1 MHGLLVLFLGVPLR
15 DTADLALHADNHHA
29 KHTAGTED
37 LAGDLLQMAR
47 GENEPVHGPDFAEN
61 LALWQAQDFD
71 DLRRARARATS
82 DFEDPKSTHMGAHD
96 LEHTTSA
103 PTGTHFVHTRGDLVH
118 AREAMKHGREAMK
131 RAHSTARDIELRTS
145 GPKDA
150 HLMHARAEMKHGR
163 EAMKHGREALHE
175 TRFMT
180 AQARQSHHAKEQM
193 PVPPIDFAPAED
205 PEFAEELAKEK
216 SDTLYREL
224 GPSRAAPEFA
234 AELAKWQEEKD
245 IETERQRNNLTQA
258 NANANPKLN
267 PNTKEAERLWTV
279 DKDKAFEMQKRK
291 AKDAAFLWKGAAEEA
306 AEAYKLKD
314 QAFQE
319 EKRKALEASLLYKG
333 AAEEAA
339 AAERK
344 EREARFGALHAPA
357 VSGAKPVL
365 GAAPK
370 AAPAPAT
377 APGAAAKPTWRNPA
391 AAPTKP
397 AVAPKPAPAVVPA
410 PAQVAAAPKP
420 HPWTPNPEPKPEP
433 VAEAP
438 VAAPVREVAA
448 APKLV
453 KEPPAS
459 AAKPA
464 AAPKEPLYTGHP
476 QVLVIV
482 SDHGSGTSDL
492 GVALN
497 THPCMHDLMEP
508 FGEAFALWSSSKL
521 PECDEMR
528 TVKNALFDADTH
540 TLVNAVNAKLSG
552 TIDRVLSHVNHSPF
566 TTDYSVLYKDLDYN
580 LAEYFVRVRDLVCS
594 NDVSGKCPPEDCA
607 IVLKLFPAYVDVST
621 DGQKVRTDQPDKCA
635 AAKNARNAVAWS
647 DALLSLQKNP
657 KVATLQYNRNEL
669 DRQFSN
675 FHRFSQAG
683 TKFDCTLHRSP
694 TEYAVVA
701 KDFTDTQLEA
711 EDCWKGTEGADL
723 CLGEALK
730 LVGLNATA
738 MLGKGTNVM
747 VGELYMR
754 ASTGKLASASC
765 SSNPSA
771 SFTRIATGVQMI
783 APEQQPGGVPPQQA
797 FPPQQGGVPQQGYP
811 PQQGGMPQQGYPPQQ
826 GGMPQQ
832 GYPPQQGGMPQQGY
846 PPQQGGMPQQGYPPG
861 QYAWSPGNK
870 WQHEKGTRR
879 KGHVVAW
886 QHTSHTASE

>member
-1 MHGLLVLFLGVPLR
+1 MWLSVLLLGVPLR
-15 DTADLALHADNHHA
+15 DTADLALNLDAHA

-47 GENEPVHGPDFAEN
+47 GEAEPAHGPDFAEN

-82 DFEDPKSTHMGAHD
+82 DFEDTKSAHD
-96 LEHTTSA
+96 LEHMTTA

-131 RAHSTARDIELRTS
+131 RAHTTARDIELTTS

-163 EAMKHGREALHE
+163 EAMKHGREALRE

-180 AQARQSHHAKEQM
+180 AQARQPHHAKEQM
-193 PVPPIDFAPAED
+193 PVPPTD
-205 PEFAEELAKEK
+205 FAEELAKEK
-216 SDTLYREL
+216 SENLYREL
-224 GPSRAAPEFA
+224 GPSRASPEFA

-258 NANANPKLN
+258 NANSNPKLS
-267 PNTKEAERLWTV
+267 PNAKEAERLWTV

-291 AKDAAFLWKGAAEEA
+291 AKDAALLWKGAAEEA

-314 QAFQE
+314 KAFQE

-357 VSGAKPVL
+357 VAGTKPAL

-377 APGAAAKPTWRNPA
+377 APGTAAAPKPTWRDPA

-420 HPWTPNPEPKPEP
+420 HPWTPKPEP

-438 VAAPVREVAA
+438 AAAPEREVAA

-453 KEPPAS
+453 KAPPAL

-464 AAPKEPLYTGHP
+464 AAPKEPLYKGHP

-621 DGQKVRTDQPDKCA
+621 DGQKVRTDLPDKCA

-647 DALLSLQKNP
+647 DALLSLQTNP

-683 TKFDCTLHRSP
+683 TKFDCTLPRSP
-694 TEYAVVA
+694 TAFAVVA

-738 MLGKGTNVM
+738 MMGKGTNVM

-797 FPPQQGGVPQQGYP
+797 YPPQQQAYPPQQGGMPPQRYPPQQGFPQQQQAYPPQQGFPPQGYP
-811 PQQGGMPQQGYPPQQ
+811 PQQGGMPP
-826 GGMPQQ
+826 
-832 GYPPQQGGMPQQGY
+832 
-846 PPQQGGMPQQGYPPG
+846 QGYPPG

-879 KGHVVAW
+879 KGHVSAW